1 MKALPISLLVA
12 AALLSGCASS
22 GAGSASESEVS
33 WYNPLSY
40 HWSSALPW
48 NWFGSSLTATE
59 QGVGGV
65 GSATAMSESA
75 ISDGLKGNYKLRQGM
90 RSENGDVI
98 AFWQALDD
106 GKVKLQISGASSV
119 ERIEVTDSNIAA
131 QDGAKI
137 GDAFSDKFSKA
148 FNNCK
153 LAGGA
158 GSHDVECRAP
168 GSQHLSYVYSGD
180 WHGPDGL
187 MPSDDVLKSWKLSK
201 IIWQR

>member
-1 MKALPISLLVA
+1 MKVLPISLLAA

-22 GAGSASESEVS
+22 GSGSASASDVS

-106 GKVKLQISGASSV
+106 GQVKLQISGGSSV
-119 ERIEVTDSNIAA
+119 ERIEVTDSDISA

-137 GDAFSDKFSKA
+137 GDAFSDRFSKA
-148 FNNCK
+148 FNNCR

-158 GSHDVECRAP
+158 GNHDVECRAP

>member
-1 MKALPISLLVA
+1 MKALSYSLLVA

-22 GAGSASESEVS
+22 GSASSSDSDVS

-59 QGVGGV
+59 QGFGGV

-75 ISDGLKGNYKLRQGM
+75 IRDGLSGNYKLRQGM
-90 RSENGDVI
+90 RSENGGVI
-98 AFWQALDD
+98 AFGQALYD
-106 GKVKLQISGASSV
+106 GKVKLQISGRSSV
-119 ERIEVTDSNIAA
+119 ERIEVTDSAIAA
-131 QDGAKI
+131 QDGSKI
-137 GDAFSDKFSKA
+137 GDTFSEKFSKA

-153 LAGGA
+153 LAGRVNN
-158 GSHDVECRAP
+158 HDVECRAP
-168 GSQHLSYVYSGD
+168 GSKNLSYVYSGN

-187 MPSDDVLKSWKLSK
+187 MPSDNVLKSWKLSK

>member
-1 MKALPISLLVA
+1 MKALPSSLLVA
-12 AALLSGCASS
+12 AALLSSCAST
-22 GAGSASESEVS
+22 GSASESDVS

-75 ISDGLKGNYKLRQGM
+75 IGDGLKGNYKLRQGM

-106 GKVKLQISGASSV
+106 GKVKLQISGRSSV
-119 ERIEVTDSNIAA
+119 ERIEVMDSDIAA

-137 GDAFSDKFSKA
+137 GDTFSDKFSKA
-148 FNNCK
+148 FNTCK

-158 GSHDVECRAP
+158 GNHDVECRAP
-168 GSQHLSYVYSGD
+168 SCSC
-180 WHGPDGL
+180 
-187 MPSDDVLKSWKLSK
+187 
-201 IIWQR
+201 

>member
-1 MKALPISLLVA
+1 MKVLPISLLAA

-22 GAGSASESEVS
+22 GSGSASASDVS

-106 GKVKLQISGASSV
+106 GQVKLQISGGSSV
-119 ERIEVTDSNIAA
+119 ERIEVTDSDISA

-137 GDAFSDKFSKA
+137 GDAFSDRFSKA

-158 GSHDVECRAP
+158 GNHDVECRTP

>member
-1 MKALPISLLVA
+1 MKALPTSLLVA

-22 GAGSASESEVS
+22 GSASSSDSDVS

-106 GKVKLQISGASSV
+106 GKVKLQISGRSSV
-119 ERIEVTDSNIAA
+119 ERIEVTDSDIAA
-131 QDGAKI
+131 QDGSKI

-153 LAGGA
+153 LAGGV
-158 GSHDVECRAP
+158 SNHDVQCRAP

>member
-1 MKALPISLLVA
+1 MKALPTSLLVA

-22 GAGSASESEVS
+22 GGGSSSDSTVS

-40 HWSSALPW
+40 HWSAALPW
-48 NWFGSSLTATE
+48 NWFGASLSATE

-65 GSATAMSESA
+65 GSTTAMREEA

-106 GKVKLQISGASSV
+106 GQVKLQISGGSSV
-119 ERIEVTDSNIAA
+119 ERIEVMDSDITA
-131 QDGAKI
+131 QDGARI
-137 GDAFSDKFSKA
+137 GDAFSDRFSKA
-148 FNNCK
+148 FNNCR
-153 LAGGA
+153 LAAGGS
-158 GSHDVECRAP
+158 GHDVECRAP
-168 GSQHLSYVYSGD
+168 DSQHLSYVYSGE

>member
-22 GAGSASESEVS
+22 GSGSASASDVS

-48 NWFGSSLTATE
+48 NWFGSSLTVTE

-65 GSATAMSESA
+65 GGATAMSEGA
-75 ISDGLKGNYKLRQGM
+75 ISDGLKDNYKLRQGM
-90 RSENGDVI
+90 RGENGDVI

-106 GKVKLQISGASSV
+106 GKVKLQISGSSSV
-119 ERIEVTDSNIAA
+119 ERIEVMDSDVAA

-137 GDAFSDKFSKA
+137 GDAFSDRFSKA
-148 FNNCK
+148 FNNCR
-153 LAGGA
+153 LA

-168 GSQHLSYVYSGD
+168 GSQHISYVYSGD

>member
-1 MKALPISLLVA
+1 MKALPYSLLVA

-22 GAGSASESEVS
+22 GAASSSDSDVS

-75 ISDGLKGNYKLRQGM
+75 ISDGLNGDYKLRQGM
-90 RSENGDVI
+90 RSENGDVV

-106 GKVKLQISGASSV
+106 GEVKLQISGRSSV
-119 ERIEVTDSNIAA
+119 ERIEVTDSRIAA
-131 QDGAKI
+131 QDGSKI

-153 LAGGA
+153 LAGG
-158 GSHDVECRAP
+158 GNNHDVACRAP